1 MKKGD
6 AVVLIMKKM
15 LFAGENLDEK
25 KYACKVFQYDTK
37 REVIFLELEND
48 DLPAISLD
56 AIYECNIKEDNHLT
70 VCTGRI
76 GERYHNQHGKIIKL
90 EINNG
95 FYKINLKS
103 VDK

>member
-1 MKKGD
+1 MKTGD

-15 LFAGENLDEK
+15 LSTGKGLDEK
-25 KYACKVFQYDTK
+25 KYACKVVQYDAK
-37 REVIFLELEND
+37 REAIFLSLEND
-48 DLPAISLD
+48 ELPAISLD
-56 AIYECNIKEDNHLT
+56 AVYECNIKEAQE
-70 VCTGRI
+70 VIACTGRI
-76 GERYHNQHGKIIKL
+76 GERYCNQHGKILKL

>member
-1 MKKGD
+1 MKTGD

-15 LFAGENLDEK
+15 LLAGEELAGK
-25 KYACKVFQYDTK
+25 KYACKVVQYDAK
-37 REVIFLELEND
+37 REAVFLSLEND

-56 AIYECNIKEDNHLT
+56 AIYECNIREDYDLIA
-70 VCTGRI
+70 CTGRI
-76 GERYHNQHGKIIKL
+76 AERYCNQHGKILKFK
-90 EINNG
+90 INNG